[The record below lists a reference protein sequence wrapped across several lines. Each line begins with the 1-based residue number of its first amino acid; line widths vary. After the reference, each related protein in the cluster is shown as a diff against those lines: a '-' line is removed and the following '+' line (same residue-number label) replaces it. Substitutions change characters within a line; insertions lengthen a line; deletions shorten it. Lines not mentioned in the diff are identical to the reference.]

1 MTHIKKFE
9 QWSEKW
15 FQKKEISKEWKEC
28 IANYDAQ
35 PGKNSTLYKTHKPD
49 IPVRLLTTGCNTAI
63 ENVSRFIESICTP
76 LKSNLSNIIKYASH
90 LLDLIDDINKSS
102 LPDKL
107 ILVSFDITNMFPNI
121 DNERGM
127 EAVRS
132 LLDSRSSKKFIIMDR
147 LEFCFLNNNS
157 RFANIHLLQTTG
169 TTTGAPNPCS
179 YSDIAISHLDK
190 IINEMRAT
198 QFQECFYGRY
208 CDNCLVL
215 WCRDIEKN

>member
-1 MTHIKKFE
+1 
-9 QWSEKW
+9 
-15 FQKKEISKEWKEC
+15 
-28 IANYDAQ
+28 
-35 PGKNSTLYKTHKPD
+35 
-49 IPVRLLTTGCNTAI
+49 
-63 ENVSRFIESICTP
+63 
-76 LKSNLSNIIKYASH
+76 
-90 LLDLIDDINKSS
+90 
-102 LPDKL
+102 
-107 ILVSFDITNMFPNI
+107 MFPNI

-147 LEFCFLNNNS
+147 LEFCLLNNNS
-157 RFANIHLLQTTG
+157 RFANILLLQTNG

-190 IINEMRAT
+190 IINEKRAT